1 MDPFTQG
8 VVGAAFGQLKGSAQ
22 TLAKAAIIGAL
33 AGMAADLDILI
44 RSSEDPLL
52 ALQFHRHFSHSLL
65 FIPIGALLC
74 AVFFHYAFAHRR
86 WGFSFNQTYSWSL
99 IGYATHALLDG
110 CTSYGTQLLW
120 PLTNHRFAWDFI
132 AVIDPAFTLPAFI
145 LVLTTAIKK
154 QRRWALMAI
163 AWMAVYMVLAGW
175 QHQRALAQVHALAAQ
190 RGHTPERISAKP
202 TLGNLVLW
210 KTLYLHQGAFYIN
223 GIKVGLFGKNAVW
236 QGESVPALIVARDFP
251 ELAPHSQQ
259 LRDIQRFHWFSD
271 GYTALD
277 PNNNQRIIDLR
288 YSILPH
294 KSTPLWAIEIDPSK
308 GHTEHVKY
316 IPANHGDPA
325 TGAIFF
331 KLLFE

>member
-74 AVFFHYAFAHRR
+74 TVFFHYAFAHRR

-120 PLTNHRFAWDFI
+120 PLSNHRFAWDFI

-145 LVLTTAIKK
+145 LVLTAAIKK

-163 AWMAVYMVLAGW
+163 GWMALYMALASW
-175 QHQRALAQVHALAAQ
+175 QHRASSIEHPESKFTGGEKILSCTENSQWQLDRTRHLQYSSAALTQVQRSINREAAKW
-190 RGHTPERISAKP
+190 I
-202 TLGNLVLW
+202 
-210 KTLYLHQGAFYIN
+210 LH
-223 GIKVGLFGKNAVW
+223 
-236 QGESVPALIVARDFP
+236 
-251 ELAPHSQQ
+251 
-259 LRDIQRFHWFSD
+259 
-271 GYTALD
+271 LD
-277 PNNNQRIIDLR
+277 L
-288 YSILPH
+288 
-294 KSTPLWAIEIDPSK
+294 
-308 GHTEHVKY
+308 
-316 IPANHGDPA
+316 
-325 TGAIFF
+325 
-331 KLLFE
+331 